1 MFDCSSSEDCLCT
14 NQDTIAIVGV
24 CVSRNCTYADQLEAR
39 GLQSRI
45 CDFPVRDRSHVV
57 EQVSWAFFA
66 LATIFFIGRICSRMS
81 TFGGAGLY
89 WDDYACI
96 SCYPPLVGIAAV
108 VQLAVQNG
116 LGKDDYRVGVENVNE
131 FLKVS

>member
-1 MFDCSSSEDCLCT
+1 
-14 NQDTIAIVGV
+14 
-24 CVSRNCTYADQLEAR
+24 
-39 GLQSRI
+39 
-45 CDFPVRDRSHVV
+45 
-57 EQVSWAFFA
+57 
-66 LATIFFIGRICSRMS
+66 MS